1 MTTESETVQTT
12 VTFAAA
18 HGPYRH
24 DYAGA
29 TTTGVVLADALRHF
43 EITSDGTTRYYL
55 LHDGAETSGN
65 EALSTIAGH
74 AHALQF
80 KLRTETIQGAR

>member
-1 MTTESETVQTT
+1 MTTELETIQIT

-24 DYAGA
+24 DYPGA
-29 TTTGVVLADALRHF
+29 TTTGAVLADALRHF

-55 LHDGAETSGN
+55 LHDGAEMTGT
-65 EALSTIAGH
+65 EALSTVAGH

-80 KLRTETIQGAR
+80 KLRTETVQGAR